1 MTRIGLRGAP
11 CGVVDTAGVAQ
22 LDSRKKPTPWWI
34 AASDKWHDPRR
45 SPSVRQRSIDGT
57 PVVETKLAVPGGDVV
72 HRAFAVADQGGA
84 LIYEFENRSPSAVVV
99 AVPAGEASTTAANP
113 GTVPQGAD
121 LGGDVRAFP
130 LAHASTVRFA
140 WALERARWRRTRTLE
155 MSALAATDAVV
166 RGWVQA
172 CERASRVSTAGVALT
187 TARCTTLLAS
197 AREVD
202 ALLHDDAARGVLAIA
217 ERVRMGDSATTWIDV
232 LADAV
237 SRIARRPG
245 DSPWSWRALSIAA
258 DVFTVAGEA
267 RAASD
272 TVAAWQRCLDSG
284 VQLVDVR
291 QERATSEL
299 ARAVAYSA
307 GAEDRIAR
315 PVSPLATQLFSDAL
329 IDVRGTNFEAHGV
342 HAGPHHRLS
351 LAVRWHGVNA
361 ALLWEV
367 DGPPGLQL
375 TAPAVDATFRT
386 SAAQG
391 EALLQV
397 AK

>member
-1 MTRIGLRGAP
+1 
-11 CGVVDTAGVAQ
+11 
-22 LDSRKKPTPWWI
+22 
-34 AASDKWHDPRR
+34 
-45 SPSVRQRSIDGT
+45 
-57 PVVETKLAVPGGDVV
+57 VETKLAVPGGDVV

-84 LIYEFENRSPSAVVV
+84 LVYEFENRSPSAVVV
-99 AVPAGEASTTAANP
+99 AVPAAEASTTAASP
-113 GTVPQGAD
+113 GTMPQGAD

>member
-22 LDSRKKPTPWWI
+22 LDSRREPFGWWI

-45 SPSVRQRSIDGT
+45 SPSVRQRAIDGV

-99 AVPAGEASTTAANP
+99 AVPAGEASTTAATP

-217 ERVRMGDSATTWIDV
+217 ERVRMGDPATTWVDV

-272 TVAAWQRCLDSG
+272 TVAAWQRGVDSG
-284 VQLVDVR
+284 VQLVEVR

-307 GAEDRIAR
+307 GAEDRIAQ

-351 LAVRWHGVNA
+351 LAVRWHGENA

-375 TAPAVDATFRT
+375 SAPAVDATFRT